1 MEQKGK
7 AKSSDL
13 INDYNSLIFIIRQ
26 QLLGLNTAEIVR
38 VEAIN
43 EDNTLDVL
51 PLLNLADAQ
60 GTFQNSS
67 VIFNIP
73 YIKIQG
79 GKNLIDIKPEVGD
92 IGIVIYCQRDI
103 SNILTSKT
111 QSNPASNRS
120 YSCSDGIYIASIMSL
135 NQQPENF
142 IKVDADGINITSKTN
157 VTINATGTTVNCD
170 MTVNGKITA
179 TDTITGSDCLTSSGT
194 SLQNHTHQYVDT
206 QPNGSPATKST
217 EPPTP

>member
-38 VEAIN
+38 VETIN

-103 SNILTSKT
+103 SNILTSKI

-142 IKVDADGINITSKTN
+142 IKVNAAGINITSKTN
-157 VTINATGTTVNCD
+157 VTINATGATVNCD

-179 TDTITGSDCLTSSGT
+179 TDTITGSDCLTTKGT
-194 SLQNHTHQYVDT
+194 SLDGHGHKAGSLTA
-206 QPNGSPATKST
+206 PNGPVTGETGTPA
-217 EPPTP
+217 